1 MKILK
6 TIVLYML
13 FLLVMVL
20 CGTAVMK
27 VLDIIFQLDYENVWT
42 IGYKVGFLSW
52 LILSVMS
59 FISKAKKKDDTITNG
74 EKTID

>member
-13 FLLVMVL
+13 FLFVMVL

-27 VLDIIFQLDYENVWT
+27 VLDIIFQLDYENVWA

>member
-6 TIVLYML
+6 TIILYIL
-13 FLLVMVL
+13 FLLAMVL

-27 VLDIIFQLDYENVWT
+27 ALDLLFQLDYENVWS
-42 IGYKVGFLSW
+42 IGYKVGFVSW

-59 FISKAKKKDDTITNG
+59 IISKTKKCD
-74 EKTID
+74 KTKADSEET